1 MVKLLEVFSSN
12 VILIIE
18 NKMEKKSDL
27 TLEKIRE
34 QNRKRAAKF
43 YEKNKEKINK
53 KRKKKYKVDKKLP
66 ELQ

>member
-1 MVKLLEVFSSN
+1 M
-12 VILIIE
+12 
-18 NKMEKKSDL
+18 KKQSEL

-53 KRKKKYKVDKKLP
+53 KRRKKYKLDK
-66 ELQ
+66 ELSDVQKNTQLQV